1 MRRLALV
8 MIAAFLVLAPRARA
22 QDAAA
27 PDTVA
32 RRKAMFPLMQD
43 LVKDRPQLP
52 PPYGV
57 AVIDNWIGSEWKF
70 TQAAIGID
78 DPNIPAGFAN
88 KCTANIDG
96 TTLGIKPD
104 LWLLPFFDVFFAA
117 GYAHS
122 TNQLILRDV
131 PIKFV
136 PGPGTTV
143 HGDVVVDFDLDGTF
157 VTYGGV
163 LAGGYKKF
171 FSSIDMTATDTNFG
185 KKDRVTPDQAFTY
198 SVAPRVGYVIGL
210 SQVWVGA
217 RYINSATHFVG
228 DIPIPSG
235 QNFSFDVRLKTA
247 SWNFGG
253 GLRTVIKQ
261 HWEVLLDAGGGG
273 RHMITSSLAYRW

>member
-1 MRRLALV
+1 MRRFAIAI
-8 MIAAFLVLAPRARA
+8 IAAFLVVASQAHA

-27 PDTVA
+27 PDSLV
-32 RRKAMFPLMQD
+32 KKNAMFPLMQD

-57 AVIDNWIGSEWKF
+57 ALINNWVNSEWKF
-70 TQAAIGID
+70 TQASIGID

-104 LWLLPFFDVFFAA
+104 LWLLPFFDVFFAY

-131 PIKFV
+131 PLKFI
-136 PGPGTTV
+136 PGPNNTV
-143 HGDVVVDFDLDGTF
+143 LGDVVVDFNLDGTF
-157 VTYGGV
+157 TTFGGV

-185 KKDRVTPDQAFTY
+185 KKDAVTPDQKWTY
-198 SVAPRVGYVIGL
+198 SIAPRVGYVVGL

-217 RYINSATHFVG
+217 RYLNSATAFRG
-228 DIPIPSG
+228 TIPIPSG

-247 SWNFGG
+247 AWNFGG
-253 GLRTVIKQ
+253 GMRTIIKKR
-261 HWEVLLDAGGGG
+261 WELLLDAGGGG
-273 RHMITSSLAYRW
+273 RHMITSSVGYRW